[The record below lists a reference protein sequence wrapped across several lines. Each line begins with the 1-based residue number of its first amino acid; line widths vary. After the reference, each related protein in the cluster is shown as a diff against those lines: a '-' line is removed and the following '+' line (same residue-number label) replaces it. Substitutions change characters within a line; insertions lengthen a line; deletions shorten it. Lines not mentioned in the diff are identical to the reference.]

1 MPDPT
6 MNRID
11 GLRGWRYGEVLL
23 VRHEAGSFSAEV
35 WNTMGF
41 NECPQAAWD
50 ELDAGEIAAERG
62 ATLALMNG
70 PRHWVLDAI
79 ESSIRQS
86 APTTKFGTLEMFQAA
101 VVDFGAT
108 PPSPVPYAERFVAR
122 DTVFEWAAG
131 TPLHELTS
139 PTGQVYVMQAFALY
153 VDPTLSIDELA
164 GLAERLE
171 LPEGWMFE
179 TRVTD
184 RPLRLLS
191 DDNGIATVIQDELA
205 NPYQRVD
212 RTD

>member
-70 PRHWVLDAI
+70 PRH
-79 ESSIRQS
+79 
-86 APTTKFGTLEMFQAA
+86 
-101 VVDFGAT
+101 
-108 PPSPVPYAERFVAR
+108 
-122 DTVFEWAAG
+122 
-131 TPLHELTS
+131 
-139 PTGQVYVMQAFALY
+139 
-153 VDPTLSIDELA
+153 
-164 GLAERLE
+164 
-171 LPEGWMFE
+171 
-179 TRVTD
+179 
-184 RPLRLLS
+184 
-191 DDNGIATVIQDELA
+191 
-205 NPYQRVD
+205 
-212 RTD
+212 